1 MIMRA
6 SRPPPRLAL
15 RLRSLSARFRS
26 STASP
31 AVGSAPLK
39 IKTHVDKT
47 PLEADTNPGFG
58 ANVRGL
64 GHNNYLGKILNARV
78 YELARET
85 PLQHA
90 ANLSAQLQNRV
101 LLKREDMQPVF
112 SFKIRGAYNKI
123 AQLSREQL
131 AAGIVACSAGNHA
144 QGVALSAVH
153 LGIDAVIIM
162 PTATPAIK
170 VNAVRKLGGNVVL
183 HGSNYDEA
191 AAEAMRR
198 VAQEGRTLI
207 HPFDDP
213 LVIAGQ
219 GTIAM
224 EILKQTTGCA
234 QFAARNSPRAIRGA
248 QFAATIWRTQFCAHT
263 SLTPRGHRPR
273 SSGSRSTPFSSAA
286 AAAGCSPASPRT

>member
-1 MIMRA
+1 MRA
-6 SRPPPRLAL
+6 SRPPPRLP
-15 RLRSLSARFRS
+15 RLRSLARFRS

-234 QFAARNSPRAIRGA
+234 PRAQFAARNSPRAIRRA
-248 QFAATIWRTQFCAHT
+248 QFAATIWRAQFCAHT

>member
-1 MIMRA
+1 MTSTTQDELSKHSIMRAA
-6 SRPPPRLAL
+6 SRPPPRLP
-15 RLRSLSARFRS
+15 RLRSLARFRS
-26 STASP
+26 T

-39 IKTHVDKT
+39 VKTHVDKT

-78 YELARET
+78 YDLARET

-234 QFAARNSPRAIRGA
+234 QFAA

-263 SLTPRGHRPR
+263 SLTARGHRPR

>member
-1 MIMRA
+1 MRAA
-6 SRPPPRLAL
+6 SRPPPRLP
-15 RLRSLSARFRS
+15 RLRSLARFRS
-26 STASP
+26 T

-39 IKTHVDKT
+39 VKTHVDKT

-78 YELARET
+78 YDLARET

-234 QFAARNSPRAIRGA
+234 KFAARNSPRAIRRA
-248 QFAATIWRTQFCAHT
+248 QFAARNSPHRFGARNPARTP
-263 SLTPRGHRPR
+263 L
-273 SSGSRSTPFSSAA
+273 
-286 AAAGCSPASPRT
+286 

>member
-1 MIMRA
+1 MRA

-234 QFAARNSPRAIRGA
+234 PRTRNSPRAQFAAA
-248 QFAATIWRTQFCAHT
+248 QFATRNSPRCAAAHT
-263 SLTPRGHRPR
+263 PL
-273 SSGSRSTPFSSAA
+273 
-286 AAAGCSPASPRT
+286 

>member
-1 MIMRA
+1 MRA
-6 SRPPPRLAL
+6 SRPPPRLP
-15 RLRSLSARFRS
+15 RLRSLARFRS
-26 STASP
+26 T

-39 IKTHVDKT
+39 VKTHVDKT

-234 QFAARNSPRAIRGA
+234 PRNSPRSSRRAIRRA
-248 QFAATIWRTQFCAHT
+248 HFAA
-263 SLTPRGHRPR
+263 R
-273 SSGSRSTPFSSAA
+273 SSFRCAA
-286 AAAGCSPASPRT
+286 ARTPL

>member
-1 MIMRA
+1 MRA

-58 ANVRGL
+58 ANVR
-64 GHNNYLGKILNARV
+64 YLGKILNARV

-248 QFAATIWRTQFCAHT
+248 QFAATIWRTQF
-263 SLTPRGHRPR
+263 
-273 SSGSRSTPFSSAA
+273 
-286 AAAGCSPASPRT
+286 

>member
-1 MIMRA
+1 MARTPPLGSALVRQPSTFVSSRA
-6 SRPPPRLAL
+6 ALL
-15 RLRSLSARFRS
+15 RLSAGRRRPALQQLLPLVAAPARTGVGRRLS
-26 STASP
+26 STSSLHGA
-31 AVGSAPLK
+31 
-39 IKTHVDKT
+39 DKL
-47 PLEADTNPGFG
+47 PLEADTNNSWGG
-58 ANVRGL
+58 NLRGL

-248 QFAATIWRTQFCAHT
+248 QFAATIWRTQF
-263 SLTPRGHRPR
+263 
-273 SSGSRSTPFSSAA
+273 
-286 AAAGCSPASPRT
+286 

>member
-1 MIMRA
+1 MRAA
-6 SRPPPRLAL
+6 SRPPPRLP
-15 RLRSLSARFRS
+15 RLRSLARFRS
-26 STASP
+26 T

-39 IKTHVDKT
+39 VKTHVDKT

-234 QFAARNSPRAIRGA
+234 PRAQFAARNSLRAIPCA
-248 QFAATIWRTQFCAHT
+248 QFAAPIRRAQFCAHT
-263 SLTPRGHRPR
+263 SLTPRGHRPH
-273 SSGSRSTPFSSAA
+273 SSGSRCTPFSSAA

>member
-1 MIMRA
+1 M
-6 SRPPPRLAL
+6 PVVHRLDWRCGCA
-15 RLRSLSARFRS
+15 LSARFRS

-170 VNAVRKLGGNVVL
+170 VNAVRK
-183 HGSNYDEA
+183 SA
-191 AAEAMRR
+191 ATWCCT
-198 VAQEGRTLI
+198 AQLR
-207 HPFDDP
+207 
-213 LVIAGQ
+213 
-219 GTIAM
+219 
-224 EILKQTTGCA
+224 
-234 QFAARNSPRAIRGA
+234 RGA
-248 QFAATIWRTQFCAHT
+248 GGGDAPGRVEGAR
-263 SLTPRGHRPR
+263 
-273 SSGSRSTPFSSAA
+273 
-286 AAAGCSPASPRT
+286 

>member
-1 MIMRA
+1 
-6 SRPPPRLAL
+6 
-15 RLRSLSARFRS
+15 
-26 STASP
+26 
-31 AVGSAPLK
+31 
-39 IKTHVDKT
+39 
-47 PLEADTNPGFG
+47 
-58 ANVRGL
+58 
-64 GHNNYLGKILNARV
+64 
-78 YELARET
+78 
-85 PLQHA
+85 
-90 ANLSAQLQNRV
+90 
-101 LLKREDMQPVF
+101 MQPVF

-234 QFAARNSPRAIRGA
+234 RGAQFAARNPPRAIRGA
-248 QFAATIWRTQFCAHT
+248 IRRNDLADAILRAHLSDAAR
-263 SLTPRGHRPR
+263 SRPR
-273 SSGSRSTPFSSAA
+273 TSGSRCTPFSSAA

>member
-1 MIMRA
+1 MRA
-6 SRPPPRLAL
+6 SRPPPRLP
-15 RLRSLSARFRS
+15 RLRSLARFRS

-234 QFAARNSPRAIRGA
+234 FAARNSPRATRRA
-248 QFAATIWRTQFCAHT
+248 QFAARNSPQRFGARNSARTP
-263 SLTPRGHRPR
+263 L
-273 SSGSRSTPFSSAA
+273 
-286 AAAGCSPASPRT
+286 